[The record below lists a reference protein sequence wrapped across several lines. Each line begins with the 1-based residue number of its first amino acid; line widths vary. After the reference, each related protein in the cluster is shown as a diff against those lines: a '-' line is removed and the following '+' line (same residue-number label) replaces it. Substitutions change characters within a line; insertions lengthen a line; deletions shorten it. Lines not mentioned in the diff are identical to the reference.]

1 MMDCEND
8 GTDKFK
14 VIFAMQKKGEDV
26 EYMHKP
32 HSRIPYVVDAERPDG
47 DNTPFSEIIH
57 KNVIDALNIGVPDMK
72 SKSMLSC
79 LKCDVDKKPIC
90 YVLYMLNEKQA
101 DRLRS
106 KLEFKNL
113 ENFDSSNWKSEGHVA
128 GLKEILSG
136 RFKQS
141 PSGNKKNQL
150 VTGAALLSL
159 LIAGG
164 GYLYNRYRK
173 GPLPEIHFDTESK
186 RLPFI
191 PSASIIGY
199 GDKSNKKSTASKN
212 ASAVRTVFK
221 SFPSGEIN
229 SNFEV
234 YLNQL
239 YANRKALFP
248 SSISTSIKTV
258 KNHKNFINTMTKLTV
273 ITLFTVHRVGL
284 KKLKG
289 DKEAT
294 DLLRAAHNFWTV
306 TMKKA
311 QFDDF
316 IRTDLVDQLRNT
328 LARI

>member
-1 MMDCEND
+1 MDCEND
-8 GTDKFK
+8 GTSNFK
-14 VIFAMQKKGEDV
+14 VILAMQKKGEDV

-32 HSRIPYVVDAERPDG
+32 HSRIPFVIDVEREDG
-47 DNTPFSEIIH
+47 DNKSFSEIIH
-57 KNVIDALNIGVPDMK
+57 KSVDDTLILGIPVEKYK
-72 SKSMLSC
+72 SILSC
-79 LKCDVDKKPIC
+79 LMCTVDKKTIC
-90 YVLYMLNEKQA
+90 YVLLMLNEEQA
-101 DRLRS
+101 NRI
-106 KLEFKNL
+106 KFGFEFKNL
-113 ENFDSSNWKSEGHVA
+113 DNFDSRNWISEGHVG